1 MQDATQR
8 YLEAVDTPLSPN
20 LMGESKFILEKVNK
34 RGFNS
39 DPWGQW
45 QTGVRLKLKQ
55 RDEVKI
61 YVQNYGTQLVH
72 LILLPKCRQ
81 PSLSNRRTPLFT
93 KLNSLRE
100 KTSESHIQASP
111 NRKAGIKLNHHMV
124 MPTHGAP
131 LHPPYTDFQNC
142 RSVAQSSI

>member
-100 KTSESHIQASP
+100 KTSESHI
-111 NRKAGIKLNHHMV
+111 
-124 MPTHGAP
+124 
-131 LHPPYTDFQNC
+131 
-142 RSVAQSSI
+142 